1 MTALCRQAASV
12 AAAIHRSTQSWG
24 SEYIPIRVGF
34 LLVCTVYPGIRLVFV
49 WNYIYALVPSFLRV
63 LVLARRTVTYNRSCM
78 HLQVYCKSI
87 QRDLIHMV
95 VSCDPLEAPA
105 RAAARRPRRLSG
117 NEASPAELL
126 LELAG
131 PHRQCSRGATRTWS
145 LCRRIMLRASQA
157 RPLRVWRTH

>member
-78 HLQVYCKSI
+78 HLQDTARVFSETSN
-87 QRDLIHMV
+87 MV